1 MKHVRQL
8 SLITH
13 IEHLQLWNKLDN
25 SLSSLTLNIYN
36 YETS

>member
-1 MKHVRQL
+1 MKQVRQL

-13 IEHLQLWNKLDN
+13 IENLQLWNKSDN
-25 SLSSLTLNIYN
+25 SLWSLTLNIYN